1 MLILIIHYS
10 NNTNRNNFMDIVIL
24 IYFLCNYFK
33 INVLFT
39 FLDIICFYLSSRIKI
54 YLIDIK
60 KKYFEKNSKVNSNE
74 ENEFKSRLM
83 LIVFLAALVLL
94 IIQIYIFKNLE
105 KIIKLLENISV
116 KMEFDDE
123 AYSYHE
129 TTFVSYII
137 NQFNYLFKINL
148 QK

>member
-1 MLILIIHYS
+1 
-10 NNTNRNNFMDIVIL
+10 
-24 IYFLCNYFK
+24 
-33 INVLFT
+33 
-39 FLDIICFYLSSRIKI
+39 
-54 YLIDIK
+54 
-60 KKYFEKNSKVNSNE
+60 
-74 ENEFKSRLM
+74 M

-129 TTFVSYII
+129 TTCVSYII